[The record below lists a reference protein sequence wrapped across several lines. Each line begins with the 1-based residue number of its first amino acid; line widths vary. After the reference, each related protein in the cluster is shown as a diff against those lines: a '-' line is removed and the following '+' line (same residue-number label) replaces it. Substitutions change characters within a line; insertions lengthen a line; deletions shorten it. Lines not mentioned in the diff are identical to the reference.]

1 MEKYLH
7 TSGVNTHKFEQQG
20 CMMRILHTADW
31 HLNDRLGRVSRHP
44 DIIACL
50 EEIATCLETYNVD
63 VMLVAGDLFSQH
75 TRLEELRDAVSD
87 VNRIFKPFLLRGG
100 TIVAISGNHDNDA
113 LLDLLRLALGLAE
126 PIDARQK
133 GPRPGRRMYLA
144 SGPTSL
150 LLADKA
156 EQQVQFVLLPY
167 PSVTYY
173 LKREQV
179 HYTNLEERNALL
191 HQAFLRRLQALE
203 KTAFAVHPRNILV
216 THLNVRG
223 KQVHNLYHIT
233 KREDIIFDM
242 KEIPGTWDYVALGH
256 IHKPQALSDTSHI
269 RYAGSIE
276 RLGESERDEQK
287 SVVLLDI
294 GPNGLVSEPE
304 CLPLRATPMYHI
316 VISDPVTDIP
326 RLQHMYKD
334 AQQALVSYRLE
345 YTPGVD
351 DRESIVHELERIFPR
366 WYKREI
372 VPLDMDRQVA
382 LDDGSVLAGPKQ
394 DVANTVRAYVQQR
407 MVGNQQRGDVLALLD
422 EMLKTL
428 R

>member
-1 MEKYLH
+1 
-7 TSGVNTHKFEQQG
+7 
-20 CMMRILHTADW
+20 MRLLHTADW
-31 HLNDRLGRVSRHP
+31 HLNDRLGRIPRQP
-44 DIIACL
+44 DIVARL
-50 EEIATCLETYNVD
+50 EEIAAYLETYSVD

-113 LLDLLRLALGLAE
+113 FLDLLRLALGLAE

-150 LLADKA
+150 LLADKT
-156 EQQVQFVLLPY
+156 EQQVQFVLMPY
-167 PSVTYY
+167 PSVIYY

-179 HYTNLEERNALL
+179 HYASLEERNVLL

-203 KTAFAVHPRNILV
+203 KTAFAAHPRYILIA
-216 THLNVRG
+216 HLHVRG
-223 KQVHNLYHIT
+223 KQAHNLYHIT
-233 KREDIIFDM
+233 KREDVIFDM
-242 KEIPGTWDYVALGH
+242 KEISGTWDYVALGH
-256 IHKPQALSDTSHI
+256 IHKSQALSDISSVH
-269 RYAGSIE
+269 YACSIE
-276 RLGESERDEQK
+276 RLDESERDEQK

-304 CLPLRATPMYHI
+304 CLPLHATPIYHI
-316 VISDPVTDIP
+316 AISDPATDIP

-334 AQQALVSYRLE
+334 AQRALVSYRLE

-372 VPLDMDRQVA
+372 VPRDTDNQAAFDDVSEQVTET
-382 LDDGSVLAGPKQ
+382 KQ
-394 DVANTVRAYVQQR
+394 DVASTVKAYVQQR
-407 MVGNQQRGDVLALLD
+407 MADNPERGDVLALLD
-422 EMLKTL
+422 ELLKTL